1 VQAALTADLFESVPD
16 ARPSREAMAE
26 GALVLRG
33 FAQPFEAELLPALRA
48 IVKQAPFRHLVTP
61 GGHRMSVAMTNCGNV
76 GWVSDH
82 TGYRYDAID
91 PDAGQPWPAMP
102 PVLRRLAADAASD
115 AGFDGF
121 EPEACLINRYV
132 PGAKLS
138 LHQDKDELDIDAPIV
153 SVSLGLSA
161 IFLFGGPKRADKSN
175 RYRLEHG
182 DVVVWGGPSRL
193 FFHGVAPLADG
204 EHALMGRQ
212 RINLTF
218 RKVR

>member
-1 VQAALTADLFESVPD
+1 LFEAVPD
-16 ARPSREAMAE
+16 ARPSREAMAD
-26 GALVLRG
+26 GAVLLRG
-33 FAQPFEAELLPALRA
+33 FARSFEAELLPALRA
-48 IVKQAPFRHLVTP
+48 IVQQAPFRHLVTP
-61 GGHRMSVAMTNCGNV
+61 GGHRMSVAMTNCGSV

-91 PDAGQPWPAMP
+91 PESGQSWPAMP
-102 PVLRRLAADAASD
+102 PVLRRLAADAASG
-115 AGFDGF
+115 AGFNGF

-138 LHQDKDELDIDAPIV
+138 LHQDKDELDFAAPIV
-153 SVSLGLSA
+153 SVSLGLPA
-161 IFLFGGPKRADKSN
+161 IFLFGGLKRADKPA
-175 RYRLEHG
+175 RYRLEHS

-204 EHALMGRQ
+204 EHAVMGRQ

-218 RKVR
+218 RKAR